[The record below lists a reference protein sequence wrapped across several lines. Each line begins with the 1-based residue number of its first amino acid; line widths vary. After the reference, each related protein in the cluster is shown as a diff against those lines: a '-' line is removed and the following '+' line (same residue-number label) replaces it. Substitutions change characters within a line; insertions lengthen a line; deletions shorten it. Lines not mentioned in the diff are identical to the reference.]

1 MKRLTLPLL
10 GLAWALAGCFPI
22 GPIPTP
28 LGNPFPSTP
37 TRSPLIVSPTPI
49 LVYPTG
55 SPSATPSLTATAT
68 STNFPTG
75 TATAASA
82 LTDTATP
89 AATDTVTPEATD
101 TATPTPTASATLAPA
116 APTVTI
122 LGCDAG
128 LDITHGMGEVT
139 NAYVTIANPSGP
151 GLTDVCATLSSTDE
165 GRAHPDK
172 TVCVASLPAGY
183 QVTLKLTID
192 TTFQVAAA
200 VQVDMT
206 SNEGITASAVTE
218 SCTDVGLFPPGS
230 LGTPGPI
237 P

>member
-1 MKRLTLPLL
+1 MKRLTVSLL
-10 GLAWALAGCFPI
+10 VLAWTLAGCFPV

-28 LGNPFPSTP
+28 LGNPFQSTP

-55 SPSATPSLTATAT
+55 SPSVTPSLTATAT
-68 STNFPTG
+68 STNIPTE
-75 TATAASA
+75 TATAAA
-82 LTDTATP
+82 TITDTATP
-89 AATDTVTPEATD
+89 AATDTVTPS
-101 TATPTPTASATLAPA
+101 PTASATIAPRE
-116 APTVTI
+116 PTVTI
-122 LGCDAG
+122 LGCDAD

-151 GLTDVCATLSSTDE
+151 ALTNVCATLSSADE

-172 TVCVASLPAGY
+172 TVCVESLSAGY

-192 TTFQVAAA
+192 TTFQAAAA
-200 VQVDMT
+200 VQASMT
-206 SNEGITASAVTE
+206 SNEGITASAVKE
-218 SCTDVGLFPPGS
+218 NCTDVGLFAPGP